1 MKSNLFKYIFIVF
14 VIGIVIFA
22 FFKIKK
28 DEAEKQE
35 IEQRISENTQEKVTE
50 IRLGIAQFDTL
61 NPLLTNNKNIQ
72 DITKIIYEPLINI
85 SSDYKAEQ
93 GLAIEWAKQNDTT
106 YIIKLR
112 ENVKWANGERF
123 TSVDVQYTIE
133 RLKERQTIY
142 STNVQH
148 IASLEIVDD
157 YTIKF
162 NLDQEVP
169 FFEYNL
175 TFPILSKTFFDTN
188 DFNNTSIV
196 TVGTGMYQVSDV
208 QQTYIT
214 LTKNTNWWNRDKK
227 LSLDKIIINIYDTVG
242 ELYNSFK
249 MGNIDVINTDNIN
262 IQEYIGTIGYTPKE
276 MKGREHTFIALN
288 TQNYFLA
295 KQEVRKAIAYSID
308 KQNIVSSVYNNKC
321 YTSSF
326 PLDYGSW
333 IYQEQD
339 ASSGYN
345 IEQAKQLLTSAGWKY
360 TNKYWQITENYK
372 TQRLVLNLIVK
383 ASDTINVAIAQNI
396 KTQLEA
402 QGVRVN
408 IQQYSDEQYKN
419 ALNTKKY
426 DMILCTINLSLSPDM
441 TTFFGTNN
449 LANYTTDEINT
460 IMQEVKNNNDENTLK
475 EKYKRL
481 AEIYK
486 TDIPYISLLTNKYTV
501 AYNSS
506 LVGDLAPNWYS
517 PYYGIDT
524 WYK

>member
-1 MKSNLFKYIFIVF
+1 
-14 VIGIVIFA
+14 
-22 FFKIKK
+22 
-28 DEAEKQE
+28 
-35 IEQRISENTQEKVTE
+35 
-50 IRLGIAQFDTL
+50 
-61 NPLLTNNKNIQ
+61 
-72 DITKIIYEPLINI
+72 
-85 SSDYKAEQ
+85 
-93 GLAIEWAKQNDTT
+93 
-106 YIIKLR
+106 
-112 ENVKWANGERF
+112 
-123 TSVDVQYTIE
+123 
-133 RLKERQTIY
+133 
-142 STNVQH
+142 
-148 IASLEIVDD
+148 
-157 YTIKF
+157 
-162 NLDQEVP
+162 
-169 FFEYNL
+169 
-175 TFPILSKTFFDTN
+175 
-188 DFNNTSIV
+188 
-196 TVGTGMYQVSDV
+196 MYQVSDV

-227 LSLDKIIINIYDTVG
+227 LSLDKIIINIYDTAG